1 MGYESESN
9 TNGVQIQEIRE
20 GQKRAIDN
28 AKADIKRM
36 SESYDVK
43 QKALIPD
50 IETKKMRGY
59 LKDQLPPDAV
69 LDAYGAFVEEHITE
83 NSPKWI
89 KDAYDSVDKD
99 MQKVQ
104 AELDNYI
111 QEESG
116 YDDSNSE
123 VFLDRGAAPNDE
135 SKKDAEK
142 DKYEREQLP
151 LAIAAIN
158 NLVRKTSVVKEQLD
172 NESYVAARKQ
182 LNKSSLSTHYALD
195 EAERAVRILRSMIA
209 RSAYDPIHDYDITE
223 QELIDSEKEY
233 LSTDPGIYHRKYNKQ
248 DSNDLSLYLEEV
260 KSFISDEEKV
270 NKDNFTAGEKRSF
283 VKKYDDKD
291 VTVEYEFRNF
301 NYWSEPT
308 DVIKK
313 PSLGLGDGFE
323 IDKDETKDHLEGLAE
338 LLLDAEVISKET
350 GRDVVEVVRELCPD
364 ENTQKKTLSVG
375 EWEKDDDSDYHQSV
389 MDRGDY

>member
-9 TNGVQIQEIRE
+9 TNSVQIEICE

-59 LKDQLPPDAV
+59 LKDQLPPDVV
-69 LDAYGAFVEEHITE
+69 LDAYGTIVEEHITE

-89 KDAYDSVDKD
+89 KDAYDSVDED

-111 QEESG
+111 QEESE
-116 YDDSNSE
+116 YDDANSE
-123 VFLDRGAAPNDE
+123 VFLDRGAAPNEDD
-135 SKKDAEK
+135 KKAAEK

-158 NLVRKTSVVKEQLD
+158 NLVRKTSVVKEQLE
-172 NESYVAARKQ
+172 NESYAAARKE
-182 LNKSSLSTHYALD
+182 LNKSSSSTFYALD
-195 EAERAVRILRSMIA
+195 EVERAVRILRSMIA
-209 RSAYDPIHDYDITE
+209 RSACDPIHGYDVTE

-248 DSNDLSLYLEEV
+248 DSNDLSLYLDEV
-260 KSFISDEEKV
+260 KAFISDEEKM

-283 VKKYDDKD
+283 VKNVDGEN

-301 NYWSEPT
+301 NYWSEHT
-308 DVIKK
+308 DIIKK
-313 PSLGLGDGFE
+313 PSLGLGDDFE
-323 IDKDETKDHLEGLAE
+323 IDKDKTKDHLEGMAE

-350 GRDVVEVVRELCPD
+350 GRDIVDVMRELCPD
-364 ENTQKKTLSVG
+364 ENKQKKTLSVD
-375 EWEKDDDSDYHQSV
+375 EWEKDDDSDFHQSV
-389 MDRGDY
+389 MDREDY